1 MCLPRQA
8 TVDSLYDLLYDRKS
22 KLGMVRVCI
31 RFEAKHRK
39 FATTVEGDR
48 LLNTTTTQYDEV
60 EQLVVDTVLAADRI
74 EETILSQDADP
85 TVWFAEAHQQNE

>member
-1 MCLPRQA
+1 MCLPQQA

-31 RFEAKHRK
+31 RFDAKHRK

-48 LLNTTTTQYDEV
+48 LLNTKTTQYDEV

-74 EETILSQDADP
+74 EEAILSQDADP